1 MLCCS
6 LFDAKFSTNV
16 SSEPACIESL
26 FSGPETERRARGKT
40 VGPLAGSG
48 LRYVRGFDGFGSV
61 FAAKLAPERVW
72 AKLAS
77 ERVRASRIRLGSI
90 SRDSRWPTGG
100 RDAGFLSSFFLGFD
114 GGLLIDQTY
123 TVSVN
128 PQSG

>member
-6 LFDAKFSTNV
+6 LFDGKFSTNV

-26 FSGPETERRARGKT
+26 SGPETERRARGKT

-61 FAAKLAPERVW
+61 FAAKLAPARVW

-90 SRDSRWPTGG
+90 SRDSRVPTGG
-100 RDAGFLSSFFLGFD
+100 RDAGFLSSFLLGFD
-114 GGLLIDQTY
+114 GGFLLIDQITRY
-123 TVSVN
+123 R
-128 PQSG
+128 